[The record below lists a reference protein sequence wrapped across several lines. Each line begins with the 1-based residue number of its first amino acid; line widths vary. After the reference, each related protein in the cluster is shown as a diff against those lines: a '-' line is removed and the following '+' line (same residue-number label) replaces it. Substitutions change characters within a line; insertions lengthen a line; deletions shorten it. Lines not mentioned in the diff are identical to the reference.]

1 MGIMPDRLHKPTV
14 GFIPTKPF
22 TEDGETIEPSVSVPI
37 AIAHKFADAA
47 EPDPALDPLGFLS
60 KI

>member
-1 MGIMPDRLHKPTV
+1 MPERLHKPTV
-14 GFIPTKPF
+14 GLIPTRPL
-22 TEDGETIEPSVSVPI
+22 TDAGETTEPSVSVPI

-47 EPDPALDPLGFLS
+47 EPDPALEPLGFLS